1 MILNQDYIRRKVSPF
16 LSFVLLDVFHV
27 NFFLSLIG
35 YKLETLEDDKTE
47 KHKHPEAKRKLEQ
60 LQDAERKKIRH
71 SVNQLDPQKV
81 DSDLKKKG
89 EVPTNWS
96 LEPKINFSEDLK
108 DVNLNCFRPNK
119 DFAPNNKGDEEIENG
134 ESNDNETPID
144 ALIEASNDSLN
155 VSSCDEVVFVSMCD
169 AKNEEVIVTES
180 TSKADTNCEAI
191 KELCGDVL
199 NEIAKSG
206 VNGIRDVKKQES
218 KLHVNS
224 EYHKDSDDNKENW
237 DFKQGSEKIQE
248 TIDSARLRRRK
259 SRNPVEFPSIL
270 QEEEREKIRRKKQ
283 LDLLDPLFQVLVF
296 IILAIFALYSFGP

>member
-1 MILNQDYIRRKVSPF
+1 
-16 LSFVLLDVFHV
+16 VLIDFFHV

-81 DSDLKKKG
+81 DSDLKKKE
-89 EVPTNWS
+89 EVHTNWS
-96 LEPKINFSEDLK
+96 LEPKINFSENLK

-155 VSSCDEVVFVSMCD
+155 VSSCDEVVFVSMVDVSTKSFSTND

-206 VNGIRDVKKQES
+206 VNGMRDVKKQES
-218 KLHVNS
+218 KLQEIS
-224 EYHKDSDDNKENW
+224 EYHKDRDDNKENW
-237 DFKQGSEKIQE
+237 DYKQVEEEKIKE
-248 TIDSARLRRRK
+248 S
-259 SRNPVEFPSIL
+259 SRIPV
-270 QEEEREKIRRKKQ
+270 KTAGGGKGKNKKKKTT
-283 LDLLDPLFQVLVF
+283 
-296 IILAIFALYSFGP
+296 

>member
-155 VSSCDEVVFVSMCD
+155 VSSCDEVVFVSMVDVSTKSFSTND

-199 NEIAKSG
+199 NEIVKSG

-224 EYHKDSDDNKENW
+224 EYHKDRDDNKENW
-237 DFKQGSEKIQE
+237 DFKQVEEEKIKE
-248 TIDSARLRRRK
+248 S
-259 SRNPVEFPSIL
+259 SRIPV
-270 QEEEREKIRRKKQ
+270 KTAGGGKGKNKKKKTT
-283 LDLLDPLFQVLVF
+283 
-296 IILAIFALYSFGP
+296 